1 MDNMVDKDTLKKVGF
16 GLGIGVAA
24 GVAVPL
30 VATAALGA
38 VGFSTGGVLAGS
50 MAAGI
55 QSSIGNVV
63 TGSGFASKSQI
74 VKQISVTELE
84 NLSVF

>member
-1 MDNMVDKDTLKKVGF
+1 MENMVDKETLKKFGV

-24 GVAVPL
+24 GVAAPL

-38 VGFSTGGVLAGS
+38 VGFS
-50 MAAGI
+50 AGI
-55 QSSIGNVV
+55 LEYKHLLETWWQEVALQVSLKL
-63 TGSGFASKSQI
+63 SKKI
-74 VKQISVTELE
+74 LLKME